1 MRININK
8 ERKMRYGNPWIH
20 KRMMEEGMRM
30 TQARMAVLNILSRSG
45 KHHPSAEEIFFL
57 AHRVNPAIGFA
68 TVYRTLDLLTRMGI
82 IQKFDFGDGK
92 ARYEMTEES
101 KKVPHHH
108 HLVCNSC
115 GKVID
120 YTEFTDEEVTDYT
133 VYTDKCFSCRIAFT
147 KTMQMG
153 NKTVTDNTDSVYFFV
168 NIDGEWKIADIE

>member
-120 YTEFTDEEVTDYT
+120 YTEFTDEE
-133 VYTDKCFSCRIAFT
+133 KELLT
-147 KTMQMG
+147 KVEKELSEKYKFKI
-153 NKTVTDNTDSVYFFV
+153 KTHIIQFCGLCNECS
-168 NIDGEWKIADIE
+168 NERR